1 MNIVIIGSGNTAAV
15 LGRKFIK
22 AGHKILQVV
31 SRNASAASELAY
43 EWDTE
48 SVNYQTVIN
57 RQADVYLVAVSD
69 NAIAEVVYDLHFPGK
84 VVAHTAASVP
94 ANVLEKVS
102 EHYGV
107 FYPLQSL
114 NKERKALPEI
124 PVFFEGNNEH
134 SRNVLKSL
142 AHSIAFDHVLPAS
155 GDERVKLHL
164 AAVVVNNFTNYLYR
178 LAQDYCRQEGI
189 DFKELIPLIR
199 ETGERLEELPA
210 AEVQTGPA
218 IRHDTQT
225 ISKHIGLLEQHPELQ
240 EVYKF
245 LSDRIEGRRNG

>member
-22 AGHKILQVV
+22 AGHRIVQVV
-31 SRNASAASELAY
+31 SRNPSAASELAY

-69 NAIAEVVYDLHFPGK
+69 NAIKEVIGDLQFPGK

-94 ANVLEKVS
+94 ADVLANVS

-114 NKERKALPEI
+114 NKERKVLPDI
-124 PVFFEGNNEH
+124 PVFFEGNDE
-134 SRNVLKSL
+134 RAKTVLKSL
-142 AHSIAFDHVLPAS
+142 AHSIAFDQVLPAS

-178 LAQDYCRQEGI
+178 LAQDYCRREGI
-189 DFKELIPLIR
+189 DFGQLIPLIR
-199 ETGERLEELPA
+199 ETGDRLQELPA
-210 AEVQTGPA
+210 AKVQTGPA

-225 ISKHIGLLEQHPELQ
+225 IQKHLALLQQHPELQ
-240 EVYKF
+240 RVYSF
-245 LSDRIEGRRNG
+245 LSDSIEGKGEQ